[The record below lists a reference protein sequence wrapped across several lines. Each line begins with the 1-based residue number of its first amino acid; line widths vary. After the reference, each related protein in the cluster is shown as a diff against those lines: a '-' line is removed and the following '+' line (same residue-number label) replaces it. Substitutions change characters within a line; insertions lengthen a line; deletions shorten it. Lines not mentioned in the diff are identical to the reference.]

1 MLKVKDLKDG
11 MKVVNEVG
19 TEFEVV
25 GKKGRKYVM
34 LKRLSDG
41 RIWFY
46 DNESLMVEEVK
57 VIEG

>member
-41 RIWFY
+41 RVWYY
-46 DNESLMVEEVK
+46 DNEGLEVQQVK
-57 VIEG
+57 VMA

>member
-19 TEFEVV
+19 TEFKVV

-41 RIWFY
+41 RVWYY
-46 DNESLMVEEVK
+46 DNYALEGEEVK
-57 VIEG
+57 VIG

>member
-11 MKVVNEVG
+11 MKVVSVFG

-41 RIWFY
+41 RVWYY
-46 DNESLMVEEVK
+46 DNEGLEVQQVK
-57 VIEG
+57 VIG

>member
-11 MKVVNEVG
+11 MKVVSVFG

-34 LKRLSDG
+34 LKRLSDE
-41 RIWFY
+41 RVWYY
-46 DNESLMVEEVK
+46 DNYALEGEEVK
-57 VIEG
+57 VIG

>member
-25 GKKGRKYVM
+25 GKKCRKYVM

-41 RIWFY
+41 RVWYY
-46 DNESLMVEEVK
+46 DNYALEGEEVK
-57 VIEG
+57 VIG